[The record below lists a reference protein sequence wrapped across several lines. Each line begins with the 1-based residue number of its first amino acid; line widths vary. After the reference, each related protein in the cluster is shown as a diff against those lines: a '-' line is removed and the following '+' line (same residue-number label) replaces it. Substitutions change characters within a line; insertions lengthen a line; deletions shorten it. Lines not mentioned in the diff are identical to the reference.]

1 MDEAVRVNKEP
12 ERPARGPMDMPFL
25 CLVLMLTAIG
35 LIMLFSASFVYA
47 QRPQFNNSP
56 TYFLTRQGVMAI
68 AGVVIMITISFMD
81 YQYFRALSL
90 PVMIVAVIFLLLVP
104 FIGTD
109 LNTDAKR
116 WIDLG
121 MFSFQPSEIAKLGVI
136 MTFSA
141 MISVYRER
149 MKTFKY
155 GILPFAL
162 ILLTISG
169 LLFLQPHLSATVLIL
184 GVGGVLMLVGGAH
197 WGWFTGAAAAG
208 GVGIYVLI
216 TQMGYAAR
224 RIEIWRDP
232 FVDPRHGGY
241 QAIQSLYAL
250 GSGGLFGVGLGRSRQ
265 KYAYLPERHNDF
277 IFAVIG
283 EELGF
288 VGACLIMSLFVLLIL
303 RGYWIAMRAR
313 DRFGSLLVTGV
324 ITLLAL
330 QVFFNIGV
338 VSTFLPTTGISL
350 PFFSYGGTAL
360 ILQLAQM
367 GVVLAVSRRIPAP
380 KSG

>member
-1 MDEAVRVNKEP
+1 MDETIRINKDAEHS
-12 ERPARGPMDMPFL
+12 ERGPVDLPFL

-47 QRPQFNNSP
+47 QRPQFGSP
-56 TYFLTRQGVMAI
+56 TYFLTRQGGMAI
-68 AGVVIMITISFMD
+68 AGVIIMMAISFMN
-81 YQYFRALSL
+81 YKHFTTFAL
-90 PVMIVAVIFLLLVP
+90 PIMIVTVIFLILVP

-109 LNTDAKR
+109 HGTGATR
-116 WIDLG
+116 WINLG
-121 MFSFQPSEIAKLGVI
+121 LLSFQPSEIAKLGVI

-141 MISVYRER
+141 MISVYREK

-155 GILPFAL
+155 GILPFVL
-162 ILLTISG
+162 ILLMIAA
-169 LLFLQPHLSATVLIL
+169 LLYLQPHFSGTILIL
-184 GVGGVLMLVGGAH
+184 GVGAALMFAGGAH
-197 WGWFTGAAAAG
+197 WGWFVGAMSIGGAALFY
-208 GVGIYVLI
+208 II
-216 TQMGYAAR
+216 TQTAYAAR
-224 RIEIWRDP
+224 RIEIWLDP
-232 FVDPRHGGY
+232 FTDPQGSGF

-283 EELGF
+283 EELGY
-288 VGACLIMSLFVLLIL
+288 VGVCLMMFLFIVLIL

-338 VSTFLPTTGISL
+338 VSTLLPTTGISL
-350 PFFSYGGTAL
+350 PFFSYGGTSL
-360 ILQLAQM
+360 IIQLAQM
-367 GVVLAVSRRIPAP
+367 GIVLAVSRRIPAP

>member
-1 MDEAVRVNKEP
+1 MDDAIRINKEP
-12 ERPARGPMDMPFL
+12 ERSERSSVDLPFL

-47 QRPQFNNSP
+47 QRWGSP
-56 TYFLTRQGVMAI
+56 TYFLVRQGGMAI
-68 AGVVIMITISFMD
+68 AGIVIMVVISLMD
-81 YQYFRALSL
+81 YQYFRMMAL
-90 PVMIVAVIFLLLVP
+90 PVMVVALVFLLLVP

-109 LNTDAKR
+109 YGTGATR
-116 WIDLG
+116 WINLG
-121 MFSFQPSEIAKLGVI
+121 LLSFQPSEIAKLGVI
-136 MTFSA
+136 MTFAA
-141 MISVYRER
+141 MISVYREK
-149 MKTFKY
+149 MKSFKF
-155 GILPFAL
+155 GILPFISILVLIAAL
-162 ILLTISG
+162 LY
-169 LLFLQPHLSATVLIL
+169 LQPHFSATILIL
-184 GVGGVLMLVGGAH
+184 GVGAVLMFAGGSH
-197 WGWFTGAAAAG
+197 WGWFVGAL
-208 GVGIYVLI
+208 GVGSAGLFYII
-216 TQMGYAAR
+216 TQTTYAAR
-224 RIEIWRDP
+224 RIEIWLDP
-232 FVDPRHGGY
+232 FSDPQGGGF

-283 EELGF
+283 EELGY
-288 VGACLIMSLFVLLIL
+288 VGACLMIFLFMMLIL

-338 VSTFLPTTGISL
+338 VSTLLPTTGISL
-350 PFFSYGGTAL
+350 PFFSYGGTSL
-360 ILQLAQM
+360 IIQLAQM
-367 GVVLAVSRRIPAP
+367 GMVLAVSRRIPAP